1 MQVKF
6 YCIINT
12 TPSTPTQSFIR
23 IHLKLFKL
31 LGQRMAHTLQKK
43 TTSLSELI
51 SMKMDLVQW
60 VHTHTL
66 QEKPTQNLQMRK
78 KYCYRKSHKVS
89 TKRAAGRGKC
99 NALVSTEKLVKKG
112 RQGNSQSPKK
122 KKEKRKKRTLYT
134 EHISKMSYQNALLM
148 HLRSSLITLFYH
160 N

>member
-31 LGQRMAHTLQKK
+31 LGQRMAHTLQKNI
-43 TTSLSELI
+43 TSLSELI

-99 NALVSTEKLVKKG
+99 NALVSTEKEEKLVKKG
-112 RQGNSQSPKK
+112 RQVNSQKERKGHSTQSIFPK
-122 KKEKRKKRTLYT
+122 
-134 EHISKMSYQNALLM
+134 
-148 HLRSSLITLFYH
+148 
-160 N
+160 